1 MYIHFVDDIYNHL
14 YHIQLSA
21 FIPVFC
27 GDLLTFIFMFT
38 GILLHM
44 AGAAPTPG
52 TLKSFLRRCLA
63 LLQGLAEAAARGWP
77 EMTGLSD

>member
-1 MYIHFVDDIYNHL
+1 MTFISYPTFSIY
-14 YHIQLSA
+14 SG
-21 FIPVFC
+21 FC
-27 GDLLTFIFMFT
+27 GDLLTFIFIFT

-63 LLQGLAEAAARGWP
+63 LLQCLGEADGRI
-77 EMTGLSD
+77 